1 MLRVLLRAPVAV
13 VVAGVVVVGVV
24 GCGGEAGESVSLT
37 PAAIAR
43 ATELEQ
49 VYRQYAAAWDAQDLA
64 ALAATLADDFVF
76 NEPGKVNLPKAEYL
90 DFMEPFVNLE
100 IEHGATDFRFLVG
113 GDDLIE
119 PHLAWGFGG
128 ATEENPL
135 VEVEVLTI
143 QDGKITSIRSL
154 YGAEVLE
161 RHGRAVPTEL
171 AYSYLA
177 AWSSGDAAQVEALYP
192 ETARRSEPLYD
203 TELEGR
209 EPIGRYA
216 ATFFQRHA
224 GDELSLVEPY
234 IFSDGDPAHPNI
246 GVLLSLIDPSGCT
259 VEYGVLLEGD
269 DTGAVASERVYYN
282 LDSIQA
288 CDWQR

>member
-1 MLRVLLRAPVAV
+1 MLRALLRALVAV
-13 VVAGVVVVGVV
+13 VVVEVA
-24 GCGGEAGESVSLT
+24 GCGGEAGEAVSLT
-37 PAAIAR
+37 PVAIAQ
-43 ATELEQ
+43 ATELER

-76 NEPGKVNLPKAEYL
+76 NEPGKVNLSKAEYL
-90 DFMEPFVNLE
+90 DFMEPFVDLE

-143 QDGKITSIRSL
+143 RDGEITSVQSL
-154 YGAEVLE
+154 CGAEVLE
-161 RHGRAVPTEL
+161 RYGRAVPTEL

-177 AWSSGDAAQVEALYP
+177 AWSSGDVALVEALYA
-192 ETARRSEPLYD
+192 ETAVRSEPLYD
-203 TELEGR
+203 TEQEGSAR
-209 EPIGRYA
+209 IGRYA
-216 ATFFQRHA
+216 ATFFQQHA
-224 GDELSLVEPY
+224 GLELSIIEPY
-234 IFSDGDPAHPNI
+234 IFSDGDPVHPNI
-246 GVLLSLIDPSGCT
+246 GLLLRLIEASGCA
-259 VEYGVLLEGD
+259 VEYGVLLESD
-269 DTGAVASERVYYN
+269 SPGAITSERVYYN